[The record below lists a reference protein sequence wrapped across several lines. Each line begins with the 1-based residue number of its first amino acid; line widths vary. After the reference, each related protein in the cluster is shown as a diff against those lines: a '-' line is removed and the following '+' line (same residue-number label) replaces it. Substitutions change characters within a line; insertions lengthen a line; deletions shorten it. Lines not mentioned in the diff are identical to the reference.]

1 MDKEGSKICVP
12 RVSLLLLSL
21 FCLYLAKDGL
31 AATVTAGTLPSDA
44 CLDSIKV
51 PLVRQ
56 WAKVGQGGFNCMK
69 CCLIIAK
76 SCECGALNGIVLL
89 PIDIIGWFGL
99 GQSIAREARHQV
111 MSCCRCNLFTGA
123 LLLKCIS
130 RISRPHFFKTK
141 KICPRSSADLF
152 NSCQRVVSE

>member
-1 MDKEGSKICVP
+1 M
-12 RVSLLLLSL
+12 
-21 FCLYLAKDGL
+21 
-31 AATVTAGTLPSDA
+31 
-44 CLDSIKV
+44 
-51 PLVRQ
+51 
-56 WAKVGQGGFNCMK
+56 GQGGPRRIWPK

-76 SCECGALNGIVLL
+76 SCECRALNGIVL

-152 NSCQRVVSE
+152 NSCQRVVSEWVSECYSSVWLFHSFKKQFTVRDNQQNQCPPSGQLLVWSGLVSSFQQLSASST